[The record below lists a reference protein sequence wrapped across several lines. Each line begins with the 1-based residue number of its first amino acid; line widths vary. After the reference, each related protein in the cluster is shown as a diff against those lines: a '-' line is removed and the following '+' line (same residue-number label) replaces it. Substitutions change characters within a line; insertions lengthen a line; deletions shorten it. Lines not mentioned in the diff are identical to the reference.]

1 MQSPWATLVGDV
13 VDSRQHPDRAQL
25 QSTLTTLLD
34 AVDAQV
40 GGNLAITVGDEF
52 QGRYRTL
59 GEAVE
64 ASLRIHLAAHGSV
77 QVRIGLGWGEVV
89 VEAPDRGLMGQDGP
103 AWWRARDAIDT
114 LAGPAGAGRTRV
126 ATGTSWDQLLNAY
139 LILRDSVMG
148 GWDDVDVSI
157 LSALLAGDT
166 QRAIAGRL
174 DLHESSVS
182 RRVHRRGIGAV
193 LAQASLV
200 IPLGAELGSVA
211 EREAER

>member
-1 MQSPWATLVGDV
+1 MQPFWATLVGDV
-13 VDSRQHPDRAQL
+13 VDSRRHPDRAQL
-25 QSTLTTLLD
+25 QSTLTALLD
-34 AVDAQV
+34 DVDARV
-40 GGNLAITVGDEF
+40 GGTLAITVGDEF
-52 QGRYRTL
+52 QGRYHTL

-114 LAGPAGAGRTRV
+114 LAGPAGSGQTRV
-126 ATGTSWDQLLNAY
+126 ATGTSWDDLLNAY
-139 LILRDSVMG
+139 LILRDSVIG

-157 LSALLAGDT
+157 LRALLAGDT
-166 QRAIAGRL
+166 QRAVAGRL
-174 DLHESSVS
+174 GLHESSVS

-200 IPLGAELGSVA
+200 IPLAGELESVTGRAAE
-211 EREAER
+211 